1 MRDFS
6 SVFAYTGRRLLY
18 VIPVLTTDAAL
29 CRNSTQRRIARKL
42 EIQVLSSVTIN
53 PETPSVPLK

>member
-18 VIPVLTTDAAL
+18 VIPVLTDAAL